1 MHSSA
6 SVRGHLRLAWLYSR
20 EYSQASQKI
29 MPITLFY
36 DEISRTINVI
46 MRLAILRQKQFQEP
60 VWHVVVALL
69 AIMLLQLFLVDYLN
83 DEIRYMLIGLEVL
96 LLICIGTKIVR
107 EGTQRVLAIIFLA
120 LLSIV
125 NVVSLAVV
133 IYGLV
138 HDAHTDGH
146 QLLLSSVGI
155 YLTNIIVFGIWFWEL
170 DNTGESQTDFQFPQS
185 TLKPSW
191 RPTFFDY
198 LYVSVTNATAFSPTD
213 TLPLSHR
220 AKLLM
225 TFQSVVSLVIVV
237 LVTARAVNILT

>member
-1 MHSSA
+1 
-6 SVRGHLRLAWLYSR
+6 
-20 EYSQASQKI
+20 
-29 MPITLFY
+29 
-36 DEISRTINVI
+36 
-46 MRLAILRQKQFQEP
+46 MRLAVLRQKQFHEP
-60 VWHVVVALL
+60 VWHVVIALL

-83 DEIRYMLIGLEVL
+83 AEIRYVLIGLEGL
-96 LLICIGTKIVR
+96 LLICIGTKLVR
-107 EGTQRVLAIIFLA
+107 QNTQRILAIIFLA

-133 IYGLV
+133 IYDLT

-170 DNTGESQTDFQFPQS
+170 DNTRKSQTDFQFPQS
-185 TLKPSW
+185 TLKPNW

-198 LYVSVTNATAFSPTD
+198 IYVSVTNATAFSPTD

-225 TFQSVVSLVIVV
+225 TIQSVVSLVIVV